1 MAIWTN
7 PELELAKLMH
17 DAGHSYDDIASKLD
31 RSYSAVYCKLWKM
44 NRDYRYEG
52 TPKEVISNFKINQ
65 DPEEMENPQLELD
78 EKANLA
84 FEPDGKYHD
93 DILLMIRKADLM
105 MTTLDDAYQSLKS
118 VRRNN
123 DHVTSLI
130 EGNRLRILECDQ
142 NVINLRDNIKAHI
155 ATSIALNVITLGA
168 LAWITL
174 S

>member
-1 MAIWTN
+1 MATWTK
-7 PELELAKLMH
+7 PELELAKLMYET
-17 DAGHSYDDIASKLD
+17 GHNYEEIAECLE
-31 RSYSAVYCKLWKM
+31 RPYSSVSGKLWRVYK
-44 NRDYRYEG
+44 DSEG
-52 TPKEVISNFKINQ
+52 TPQEVISNFKINQ
-65 DPEEMENPQLELD
+65 DPEEMDNPQLELD
-78 EKANLA
+78 EDQVLEL
-84 FEPDGKYHD
+84 EPDGKYHD

-118 VRRNN
+118 VRRHN
-123 DHVTSLI
+123 DYVVSLI
-130 EGNRLRILECDQ
+130 DSNRLRILECDQ

>member
-1 MAIWTN
+1 MATWTK
-7 PELELAKLMH
+7 PELELAKLMYET
-17 DAGHSYDDIASKLD
+17 GHNYEEIAECLE
-31 RSYSAVYCKLWKM
+31 RPYSSVSGKLWRVYK
-44 NRDYRYEG
+44 DSES
-52 TPKEVISNFKINQ
+52 TPQEVISNFKINQ

-78 EKANLA
+78 EKDNLA
-84 FEPDGKYHD
+84 FDPDGKYHD

-155 ATSIALNVITLGA
+155 ATSIALNVITLGV

>member
-1 MAIWTN
+1 MATWTK
-7 PELELAKLMH
+7 PELELAKLMYET
-17 DAGHSYDDIASKLD
+17 GHNYEEIAECLE
-31 RSYSAVYCKLWKM
+31 RPYSSVSGKLWRVYK
-44 NRDYRYEG
+44 DSES
-52 TPKEVISNFKINQ
+52 TPQEVISNFKINQ

-78 EKANLA
+78 EKDNLA
-84 FEPDGKYHD
+84 FDPDGKYHD